1 MRFWTQV
8 PPLCSQPRLRAHKIN
23 AQGLENIYIVPF
35 SVNMLIRCGGQCTH
49 GFSCLL
55 PAERRWS
62 SAASCMR
69 WGGQTGYVLDEWSS
83 SGSKRFLSS
92 IYWCRCPSAE
102 PSSLP
107 WSSCHAT
114 QWHTVTHLDTLLHC
128 TSVEEVQDWADFIL
142 LRDWRTGAYTAP
154 SSSDLSKHIKVWFLY
169 DISFS
174 FFNSRMVW
182 FLFCF
187 LRWHITQIFC
197 FFNNNS
203 THDFWPV
210 CLVRLG
216 SPAGGPG
223 CELT

>member
-1 MRFWTQV
+1 MVSHAFYQQREDEALQPPAWGEGDKQGMCWMNGALLDPRGSYPPSTGVDV
-8 PPLCSQPRLRAHKIN
+8 PQRSLLLCR
-23 AQGLENIYIVPF
+23 G
-35 SVNMLIRCGGQCTH
+35 
-49 GFSCLL
+49 
-55 PAERRWS
+55 
-62 SAASCMR
+62 AAAMPHS
-69 WGGQTGYVLDEWSS
+69 D
-83 SGSKRFLSS
+83 
-92 IYWCRCPSAE
+92 
-102 PSSLP
+102 
-107 WSSCHAT
+107 
-114 QWHTVTHLDTLLHC
+114 TVTHLDTLLHC